1 MALSLTDLSTSLL
14 HVEKSFLA
22 TVAIDFGTTYS
33 GFAFSFNKDDGKD
46 VIFMNRAWMN
56 DQGHQTSKTPTCLLL
71 EPDLSFHSFGY
82 EAEEKYAN
90 LTSISE
96 EKEYMFFRH
105 FKMLLHNDESLN
117 LNTKIAAANGKLLP
131 AKQVFAH
138 SIRFLKEQALSVIRR
153 ETSDDRFGMED
164 IQWVLTVPGLTITV
178 ADHDFRM
185 RWWLLKEPFISSLRF
200 P

>member
-1 MALSLTDLSTSLL
+1 MYGSQAYAVPWLRQSKRKVVLKLASSNGSPLVNNAAQLNFISSLRYFGVILLQTDLSTSLL

-22 TVAIDFGTTYS
+22 TVAIDFGTTFS

-105 FKMLLHNDESLN
+105 FKMLLHNDEVRGLLN
-117 LNTKIAAANGKLLP
+117 
-131 AKQVFAH
+131 
-138 SIRFLKEQALSVIRR
+138 SR
-153 ETSDDRFGMED
+153 
-164 IQWVLTVPGLTITV
+164 
-178 ADHDFRM
+178 
-185 RWWLLKEPFISSLRF
+185 IS
-200 P
+200 